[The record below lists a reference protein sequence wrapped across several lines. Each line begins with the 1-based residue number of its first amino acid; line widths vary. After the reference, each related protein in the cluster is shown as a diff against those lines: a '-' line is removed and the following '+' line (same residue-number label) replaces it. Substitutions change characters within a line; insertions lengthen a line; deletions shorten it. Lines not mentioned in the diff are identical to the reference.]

1 MEYACQEVKPVE
13 IFQGKSIF
21 KGVAIGPLLYYGK
34 KETTVR
40 REKIE
45 DTDAEVA
52 RYKDAREKSVAQL
65 RQLHD
70 DSVKKVGEENAAI
83 FDVHAMLM
91 EDEDFCEAIENAIRT
106 QNVNAEY
113 AVAVA
118 GENFSKMF
126 AEMEDEYFKARS
138 ADMKDIS
145 ERLIRVLAGEDE
157 KRSFDEPSIIIAD
170 DLMPSETV
178 QLDKEKVLAFVTRWG
193 SSNSHTAILARTMN
207 IPALID
213 IPIRE
218 DWNGKL
224 AAVDGHTG
232 TFYLEPDEETLREM
246 EEKRGRD
253 LETRRLLQELKGKKN
268 VSLDGKEINLYAN
281 IGGLKDVAAVL
292 SNDGGGV
299 GLFRSEFLYIGR
311 ESLPTEEEQFQAYKA
326 VVETMAGKRV
336 IIRTLDIGADKKADY
351 LELEKEDNP
360 ALGYRAIRICLTRP
374 DIFKT
379 QLRAIFRASAF
390 GKVAI
395 MYPMITSVEELDK
408 IHTIVAEV
416 KRELAADKIPFKDDV
431 EEGVMIETPAAA
443 LISDDLAHKV
453 DFFSI
458 GTNDLTQ
465 YTLAMDRQNS
475 RLDVFYNPHHKAILR
490 LIRMTIENGHKGGAW
505 VGICGELGADTTLTE
520 TFLRMGVDE
529 LSVSPS
535 MILPV
540 RAAIRKSHAYPE
552 ED

>member
-1 MEYACQEVKPVE
+1 MEV
-13 IFQGKSIF
+13 FQGKSIF

-45 DTDAEVA
+45 DTEAEVA
-52 RYKDAREKSVAQL
+52 RYKEAREKSVAQL

-145 ERLIRVLAGEDE
+145 ERLIRVLTGEDE
-157 KRSFDEPSIIIAD
+157 MHSFEEPSIIIAD

-178 QLDKEKVLAFVTRWG
+178 QLDKEKVLAFVTRLG

-232 TFYLEPDEETLREM
+232 TFYLDPDEETLHEM
-246 EEKRGRD
+246 EEKRDRD
-253 LETRRLLQELKGKKN
+253 LEARRLLQELKGKKN
-268 VSLDGKEINLYAN
+268 ISLDGKEINLYAN

-311 ESLPTEEEQFQAYKA
+311 DSLPTEEEQFQAYKA

-416 KRELAADKIPFKDDV
+416 KKELTADKIPFKDDV

-443 LISDDLAHKV
+443 LISDDLARKV

-540 RAAIRKSHAYPE
+540 RDAIRKSHAYPE
-552 ED
+552 KE

>member
-1 MEYACQEVKPVE
+1 MEV
-13 IFQGKSIF
+13 FQGKSIF

-416 KRELAADKIPFKDDV
+416 KKELAADKIPFKDDV

-552 ED
+552 KE

>member
-1 MEYACQEVKPVE
+1 ME

>member
-1 MEYACQEVKPVE
+1 ME

-336 IIRTLDIGADKKADY
+336 IIRTMDIGADKKADY

-552 ED
+552 EE

>member
-1 MEYACQEVKPVE
+1 
-13 IFQGKSIF
+13 
-21 KGVAIGPLLYYGK
+21 
-34 KETTVR
+34 
-40 REKIE
+40 
-45 DTDAEVA
+45 
-52 RYKDAREKSVAQL
+52 
-65 RQLHD
+65 
-70 DSVKKVGEENAAI
+70 
-83 FDVHAMLM
+83 
-91 EDEDFCEAIENAIRT
+91 
-106 QNVNAEY
+106 
-113 AVAVA
+113 
-118 GENFSKMF
+118 
-126 AEMEDEYFKARS
+126 
-138 ADMKDIS
+138 
-145 ERLIRVLAGEDE
+145 
-157 KRSFDEPSIIIAD
+157 
-170 DLMPSETV
+170 
-178 QLDKEKVLAFVTRWG
+178 
-193 SSNSHTAILARTMN
+193 MN

-232 TFYLEPDEETLREM
+232 TFYLEPDEETLHEM
-246 EEKRGRD
+246 EEKRDRD
-253 LETRRLLQELKGKKN
+253 LEARRLLQELKGKKN

-416 KRELAADKIPFKDDV
+416 KKELTADKIPFKDDV

-552 ED
+552 KE

>member
-1 MEYACQEVKPVE
+1 MEV
-13 IFQGKSIF
+13 FQGKSIF

-552 ED
+552 KE

>member
-1 MEYACQEVKPVE
+1 MEV
-13 IFQGKSIF
+13 FQGKSIF

-145 ERLIRVLAGEDE
+145 ERLIRVLTGEDE

-552 ED
+552 EE

>member
-453 DFFSI
+453 DLFSI

-552 ED
+552 EE

>member
-1 MEYACQEVKPVE
+1 MEV
-13 IFQGKSIF
+13 FQGKSIF

-45 DTDAEVA
+45 DTEAEVA
-52 RYKDAREKSVAQL
+52 RYKEAREKSVAQL

-145 ERLIRVLAGEDE
+145 ERLIRVLTGEDE
-157 KRSFDEPSIIIAD
+157 MHSFEEPSIIIAD

-178 QLDKEKVLAFVTRWG
+178 QLDKEKVLAFVTRLG

-232 TFYLEPDEETLREM
+232 TFYLEPDEETLHEM
-246 EEKRGRD
+246 EEKRDRD

-268 VSLDGKEINLYAN
+268 ISLDGKEINLYAN

-311 ESLPTEEEQFQAYKA
+311 DSLPTEEEQFQAYKA

-408 IHTIVAEV
+408 IHAIVAEV
-416 KRELAADKIPFKDDV
+416 KKELTADKIPFKDDV

-443 LISDDLAHKV
+443 LISDDLARKV

-540 RAAIRKSHAYPE
+540 RDAIRKSHAYPE
-552 ED
+552 KE

>member
-1 MEYACQEVKPVE
+1 ME

-540 RAAIRKSHAYPE
+540 RAAIRRSHAYPE
-552 ED
+552 EE

>member
-1 MEYACQEVKPVE
+1 M
-13 IFQGKSIF
+13 
-21 KGVAIGPLLYYGK
+21 AIGPLLYYGK

-145 ERLIRVLAGEDE
+145 ERLIRVLTGEDE

-443 LISDDLAHKV
+443 LISDDLAHKL

-552 ED
+552 KE

>member
-1 MEYACQEVKPVE
+1 MEV
-13 IFQGKSIF
+13 FQGKSIF

-145 ERLIRVLAGEDE
+145 ERLIRVLTGEDE

-193 SSNSHTAILARTMN
+193 SSTSQTAILARTMN

-218 DWNGKL
+218 EWNGKL

-253 LETRRLLQELKGKKN
+253 LEARRLLQELKGKKN

-416 KRELAADKIPFKDDV
+416 KKELTADKIPFKDDV

-552 ED
+552 KE

>member
-395 MYPMITSVEELDK
+395 MYPMVTSVEELDK

-552 ED
+552 EE

>member
-1 MEYACQEVKPVE
+1 MEV
-13 IFQGKSIF
+13 FQGKSIF

-145 ERLIRVLAGEDE
+145 ERLIRVLTGEDE

-253 LETRRLLQELKGKKN
+253 LEARRLLQELKGKKN

-416 KRELAADKIPFKDDV
+416 KKELTADKIPFKDDV

-552 ED
+552 KE

>member
-1 MEYACQEVKPVE
+1 VKPVE
-13 IFQGKSIF
+13 VFQGKSIF

-45 DTDAEVA
+45 DTEAEVA
-52 RYKDAREKSVAQL
+52 RYKEAREKSVAQL

-145 ERLIRVLAGEDE
+145 ERLIRVLTGEDE
-157 KRSFDEPSIIIAD
+157 MHSFEEPSIIIAD

-178 QLDKEKVLAFVTRWG
+178 QLDKEKVLAFVTRLG

-232 TFYLEPDEETLREM
+232 TFYLEPDEETLHEM
-246 EEKRGRD
+246 EEKRDRD
-253 LETRRLLQELKGKKN
+253 LEARRLLQELKGKKN
-268 VSLDGKEINLYAN
+268 ISLDGKEINLYAN

-311 ESLPTEEEQFQAYKA
+311 DSLPTEEEQFQAYKA

-416 KRELAADKIPFKDDV
+416 KKELTADKIPFKDDV

-443 LISDDLAHKV
+443 LISDDLARKV

-540 RAAIRKSHAYPE
+540 RDAIRKSHAYPE
-552 ED
+552 KE

>member
-1 MEYACQEVKPVE
+1 VKPVE
-13 IFQGKSIF
+13 VFQGKSIF

-45 DTDAEVA
+45 DTEAEVA
-52 RYKDAREKSVAQL
+52 RYKEAREKSVAQL

-145 ERLIRVLAGEDE
+145 ERLIRVLTGEDE
-157 KRSFDEPSIIIAD
+157 MHSFEEPSIIIAD

-178 QLDKEKVLAFVTRWG
+178 QLDKEKVLAFVTRLG

-232 TFYLEPDEETLREM
+232 TFYLEPDEETLHEM
-246 EEKRGRD
+246 EEKRDRD
-253 LETRRLLQELKGKKN
+253 LEARRLLQELKGKKN
-268 VSLDGKEINLYAN
+268 ISLDGKEINLYAN

-311 ESLPTEEEQFQAYKA
+311 DSLPTEEEQFQAYKA

-416 KRELAADKIPFKDDV
+416 KKELTADKIPFKDDV

-443 LISDDLAHKV
+443 LISDDLARKV

-540 RAAIRKSHAYPE
+540 RDAIRKSHAYPE
-552 ED
+552 EE

>member
-475 RLDVFYNPHHKAILR
+475 RLDVFYNPHHMAILR

-552 ED
+552 EE

>member
-1 MEYACQEVKPVE
+1 M
-13 IFQGKSIF
+13 
-21 KGVAIGPLLYYGK
+21 
-34 KETTVR
+34 
-40 REKIE
+40 
-45 DTDAEVA
+45 
-52 RYKDAREKSVAQL
+52 
-65 RQLHD
+65 
-70 DSVKKVGEENAAI
+70 
-83 FDVHAMLM
+83 
-91 EDEDFCEAIENAIRT
+91 
-106 QNVNAEY
+106 
-113 AVAVA
+113 
-118 GENFSKMF
+118 
-126 AEMEDEYFKARS
+126 
-138 ADMKDIS
+138 
-145 ERLIRVLAGEDE
+145 
-157 KRSFDEPSIIIAD
+157 
-170 DLMPSETV
+170 
-178 QLDKEKVLAFVTRWG
+178 
-193 SSNSHTAILARTMN
+193 
-207 IPALID
+207 
-213 IPIRE
+213 
-218 DWNGKL
+218 
-224 AAVDGHTG
+224 
-232 TFYLEPDEETLREM
+232 
-246 EEKRGRD
+246 
-253 LETRRLLQELKGKKN
+253 
-268 VSLDGKEINLYAN
+268 
-281 IGGLKDVAAVL
+281 AAVL

-552 ED
+552 EE

>member
-1 MEYACQEVKPVE
+1 ME

-552 ED
+552 EE

>member
-1 MEYACQEVKPVE
+1 ME

-224 AAVDGHTG
+224 SAVDGHTG

-552 ED
+552 EE

>member
-1 MEYACQEVKPVE
+1 VEV
-13 IFQGKSIF
+13 FQGKSIF

-145 ERLIRVLAGEDE
+145 ERLIRVLTGEDE

-218 DWNGKL
+218 EWNGKL

-253 LETRRLLQELKGKKN
+253 LEARRLLQELKGKKN

-416 KRELAADKIPFKDDV
+416 KKELTADKIPFKDDV

-552 ED
+552 KE

>member
-1 MEYACQEVKPVE
+1 MEV
-13 IFQGKSIF
+13 FQGKSIF

-45 DTDAEVA
+45 DTEAEVA
-52 RYKDAREKSVAQL
+52 RYKEAREKSVAQL

-145 ERLIRVLAGEDE
+145 ERLIRVLTGEDE
-157 KRSFDEPSIIIAD
+157 MHSFEEPSIIIAD

-178 QLDKEKVLAFVTRWG
+178 QLDKEKVLAFVTRLG

-232 TFYLEPDEETLREM
+232 TFYLEPDEETLHEM
-246 EEKRGRD
+246 EEKRDRD
-253 LETRRLLQELKGKKN
+253 LEARRLLQELKGKKN
-268 VSLDGKEINLYAN
+268 ISLDGKEINLYAN

-311 ESLPTEEEQFQAYKA
+311 DSLPTEEEQFQAYKA

-416 KRELAADKIPFKDDV
+416 KKELTADKIPFKDDV

-443 LISDDLAHKV
+443 LISDDLARKV

-540 RAAIRKSHAYPE
+540 RDAIRKSHAYPE
-552 ED
+552 KE